1 MERENN
7 CCFHLFN
14 LKQDAGA
21 EQQMIHWQTHNFQ
34 CLPAPLSTF
43 PLLGTYAKLP
53 IFITAAGV
61 LLGQTF
67 LTSCNG
73 ARSPLAREPDD
84 LYLNDDIAETNLSRV
99 FPDISE

>member
-1 MERENN
+1 VTPLKALLGDDHRSDYEK
-7 CCFHLFN
+7 LIKFN
-14 LKQDAGA
+14 L
-21 EQQMIHWQTHNFQ
+21 
-34 CLPAPLSTF
+34 
-43 PLLGTYAKLP
+43 YY
-53 IFITAAGV
+53 